1 MKVKITIIGLFV
13 VVLLSS
19 CSSAMHEIWTK
30 NDFKGKKFQKI
41 LVMNISTE
49 AEASTLF
56 EDLIVERLEKNGIKA
71 TNSANVFPKEQA
83 QNDLSEKQIEAN
95 IQKGNYDGVLVSYP
109 VDVTTRE
116 VSLTGPH
123 GYGSKV
129 GSYQTYINN
138 GYFLTYTDKDYME
151 EKSYVLETQLFD
163 ISGSD
168 NEQTVVWSGRYSITD
183 PSSFYQGSREY
194 AAQLVKTLLKS
205 GMIKKNR
212 D

>member
-1 MKVKITIIGLFV
+1 MNSKFKIIGILAIA
-13 VVLLSS
+13 LLSS
-19 CSSAMHEIWTK
+19 CSNFMHEIWTK
-30 NDFKGKKFQKI
+30 QDFTGKEFQKI

-56 EDLIVERLEKNGIKA
+56 EDLIVERLERNGINA
-71 TNSANVFPKEQA
+71 TNSANVFPKGQA
-83 QNDLSEKQIEAN
+83 QNELSEMQIEAN

-109 VDVTTRE
+109 VDITTRE
-116 VSLTGPH
+116 ISLTGPH
-123 GYGSKV
+123 GYSSKV

-138 GYFLTYTDKDYME
+138 GYILTYTDKDYME

-163 ISGSD
+163 ISGPK
-168 NEQTVVWSGRYSITD
+168 NEQTVVWSGQYSITD

-205 GMIKKNR
+205 GMIKKSR